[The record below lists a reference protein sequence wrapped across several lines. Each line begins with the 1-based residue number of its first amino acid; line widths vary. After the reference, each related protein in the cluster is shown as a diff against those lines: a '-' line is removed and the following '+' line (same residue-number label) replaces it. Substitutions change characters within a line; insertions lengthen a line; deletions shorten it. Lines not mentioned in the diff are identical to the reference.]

1 MKKTTHPKIAIVG
14 RPNVGKSSLFNRI
27 VGSRKAIVEATSG
40 TTRDRLHADIK
51 WKGKTFTIVDTGGF
65 EESRKGDIARLVL
78 GQLDTAI
85 KEADII
91 FFVTDVTAGVVHQ
104 DIELSERLRKTS
116 KRIYLVV
123 NKADDRS
130 SATKGME
137 FFELGLGDPYMVS
150 ANNGVGIEKL
160 LNDAARPM
168 EKTPPGDEIKPE
180 VKVAIIGRP
189 NVGKSSYL
197 NAILEE
203 ERVIVNS
210 TAGTT
215 RDSVDTDFLYKDR
228 IYVLIDTAGIR
239 HNAKITES
247 ADFYGNV
254 RARESINRCD
264 VAIVLIDGFEG
275 LKEDDARIIDIIIKA
290 GKALVIAVNKW
301 DLTESVAMSIY
312 EELIIKK
319 MNAAKNFPILFISC
333 KTGRNV
339 MSSLDAIWSAHERSK
354 TVLTP
359 EEITALRKALNEDRE
374 ITGKRIKF
382 LYLAQK
388 GTQPPVFVLGVKDV
402 GVLNQNTKK
411 YVENF
416 FRRVR
421 DFTGVP
427 ITINYDKI
435 NSHI

>member
-1 MKKTTHPKIAIVG
+1 MKKTHPKIAIVG

-65 EESRKGDIARLVL
+65 EDVKKGDIARLVL
-78 GQLDTAI
+78 SQLDTAI

-91 FFVTDVTAGVVHQ
+91 FFVTDVTEGVVHQ
-104 DIELSERLRKTS
+104 DMELSERLRKTS
-116 KRIYLVV
+116 KHIYLIV
-123 NKADDRS
+123 NKADDISRIN
-130 SATKGME
+130 KGME
-137 FFELGLGDPYMVS
+137 FFELGLGDPYIVS
-150 ANNGVGIEKL
+150 ANNGTGIEKL
-160 LNDAARPM
+160 LDDAARPM
-168 EKTPPGDEIKPE
+168 ERAEIIDEKPE

-197 NAILEE
+197 NSILKE
-203 ERVIVNS
+203 ERAIVTS
-210 TAGTT
+210 IAGTT

-228 IYVLIDTAGIR
+228 KYVLVDTAGIR
-239 HNAKITES
+239 HDAKIAES

-254 RARESINRCD
+254 RARESIRRCD

-275 LKEDDARIIDIIIKA
+275 LKEDDARIIDIIIKE
-290 GKALVIAVNKW
+290 GKALIIAVNKW
-301 DLTESVAMSIY
+301 DLTESVAMSVY
-312 EELIIKK
+312 SELLIKK

-339 MSSLDAIWSAHERSK
+339 VSSLDAIWSAYERSK
-354 TVLTP
+354 TVLTS
-359 EEITALRKALNEDRE
+359 EEITALRKKLNDDRE
-374 ITGKRIKF
+374 IIGKRIKF

-388 GTQPPVFVLGVKDV
+388 SIQPPVFELGIKDLKV
-402 GVLNQNTKK
+402 INNNTKK

-416 FRRVR
+416 FRRER

-427 ITINYDKI
+427 IIINYGKVTDRT
-435 NSHI
+435 